1 MAEHVSSSADSFSGT
16 LDANGSTTTISP
28 YALVSGE
35 APPPYDDTSSIA
47 SFAHTYDLTPGDP
60 NTLLLHMRASDMVNN
75 AESLPTVIA
84 GQMGAQGTAD
94 LGSANFSLIDNPN
107 PMLPLSVLELAVNA
121 TGIQSQSTSSV
132 GPNGDSF
139 LNGDASFHSLTVTGA
154 LVGGETLTFSGDA
167 AADTVLYKSSTVTIT
182 LDEQTLL
189 LPPGATGGAIGPSI
203 TTDAI
208 DIQLN
213 HAQFG
218 NPTITSSNQTITG
231 NFDIGQSSAGYSLI
245 PPPHAS

>member
-1 MAEHVSSSADSFSGT
+1 
-16 LDANGSTTTISP
+16 
-28 YALVSGE
+28 
-35 APPPYDDTSSIA
+35 
-47 SFAHTYDLTPGDP
+47 
-60 NTLLLHMRASDMVNN
+60 MVNN

-84 GQMGAQGTAD
+84 GQVGARGTAD
-94 LGSANFSLIDNPN
+94 LGSASFTLTDSPN
-107 PMLPLSVLELAVNA
+107 PMLPLSVLELSVEA
-121 TGIQSQSTSSV
+121 TGIQSESTSSF
-132 GPNGDSF
+132 GPGGDSF
-139 LNGDASFHSLTVTGA
+139 LSGDASFHSLTVAGA

-189 LPPGATGGAIGPSI
+189 LPPAATSGAIGPSI

-213 HAQFG
+213 HAKYG
-218 NPTITSSNQTITG
+218 NQTITG

-245 PPPHAS
+245 PPAHV